1 MWTANIISFSRRI
14 CFISLLW
21 TYLCILQ
28 FLYSSSSNS
37 EYNKLFVLCSYLIS
51 FMDFI
56 CYLFSVLSIFLFPY
70 ISISILDLS
79 CRYLSLNIELVFPQS
94 SFSKSYS
101 ENNSDPTSDLHSEIL
116 GQEPERGT
124 AHKLKSKSLLTSS
137 RSRLDVQNSWSYLQ
151 YFPTLNTTSMYFSDL
166 QAKCIPVK
174 LPLPGAFNQWLSG
187 NYFTC
192 LKDHLPDAQFQW
204 GDIVSN
210 EVLCT
215 VQMSIITVSVHI
227 QYTI

>member
-1 MWTANIISFSRRI
+1 M
-14 CFISLLW
+14 
-21 TYLCILQ
+21 Q

-37 EYNKLFVLCSYLIS
+37 EYNKLLVLCSYLIS

-56 CYLFSVLSIFLFPY
+56 CYLFSALSIFLFPY
-70 ISISILDLS
+70 INISTLDLS

-94 SFSKSYS
+94 SFSKSCS

-124 AHKLKSKSLLTSS
+124 AQKLKPKSLLTSS
-137 RSRLDVQNSWSYLQ
+137 IDVQNSWSYLQ

-174 LPLPGAFNQWLSG
+174 LPLPGTFNQWLSG

-192 LKDHLPDAQFQW
+192 LKDHLPDAWFQW
-204 GDIVSN
+204 GDIVGN

-227 QYTI
+227 QYNI